1 MREIR
6 MTVYAGLLKK
16 NSNLGGAQG
25 EGNVTDLLIEFRPEW
40 DGTTKTVTFYDAN
53 MENPVQVTL
62 TTALLEDAAQDI
74 RTYRVPIPSE
84 PLAIAGQMTF
94 TIDGYVS
101 GSRAR
106 TAQDTLIVLP
116 SPMVKDPSAITPT
129 QAEQLQAG
137 IDAVLE
143 DIAGMETAI
152 ANEAG
157 REAAEEG
164 RRTAEQA
171 RVAAEQGRA
180 TAEQGR
186 ATAEESRITQE
197 TARQDA
203 EAERQAAEQARVN
216 TDTGIVAQAAQ
227 QAALAQQAAGSAATA
242 AASQLTG
249 QMAGYVSDAQ
259 EAAQDA
265 ADAAEAI
272 SAYGTEVPVTLTAAG
287 WTGAAAPYA
296 QTVAVAGLLAN
307 SYGDIGPAN
316 SATAAQRA
324 AYRSALIAVTAQA
337 DGSVTL
343 VADGDKP
350 AVDIP
355 AVVRFGGLLDTGGG
369 GGSYTLPAATADT
382 LGGIKVGPGLS
393 VEADGTL
400 SAMGGGITVDS
411 ALSGF
416 SENPVQNK
424 VVKAALDGKSPTGH
438 THTYSEISGTPTIP
452 TSLPNPNAL
461 TFTGAVSGTYDGS
474 AAKTINIPDG
484 SSVTVD
490 SALSG
495 FSENPVQ
502 NKTVYYALLGRASID
517 HTHAYGDITGK
528 PTIPTVPSSLPNPH
542 KLTFTGAVTG
552 EYDGSAAKT
561 INIPEGGGGAEQL
574 VVTFTSA
581 GNGGISAD
589 KSYAEVAAAI
599 NAGTPVTGKCGP
611 QYYPVVQVVSSGD
624 VNTILFEYTNGSYVE
639 SFTLSQDNS
648 VFPYSEEF
656 SALPYVT
663 ASDNGKLLQVVN
675 GEWAAVSI
683 ENAAGG
689 SY

>member
-1 MREIR
+1 M
-6 MTVYAGLLKK
+6 
-16 NSNLGGAQG
+16 S
-25 EGNVTDLLIEFRPEW
+25 
-40 DGTTKTVTFYDAN
+40 
-53 MENPVQVTL
+53 
-62 TTALLEDAAQDI
+62 LEHI
-74 RTYRVPIPSE
+74 
-84 PLAIAGQMTF
+84 
-94 TIDGYVS
+94 
-101 GSRAR
+101 
-106 TAQDTLIVLP
+106 
-116 SPMVKDPSAITPT
+116 
-129 QAEQLQAG
+129 
-137 IDAVLE
+137 
-143 DIAGMETAI
+143 
-152 ANEAG
+152 
-157 REAAEEG
+157 
-164 RRTAEQA
+164 TAEQISQYGVVAAPDKLTGRPAQNKAIFDRLVRELVAEVVNDIIDEANNLASAETPRAEAEQGRVAAEAARVTAEQGRASAENTRMSQEAA

-180 TAEQGR
+180 TAEQSR
-186 ATAEESRITQE
+186 VSAEDTRESQE
-197 TARQDA
+197 TARQNA

-216 TDTGIVAQAAQ
+216 TNTGIVAQATQQATAAGQSANAAAGSAQTAAQ

-265 ADAAEAI
+265 ADAATAI
-272 SAYGTEVPVTLTAAG
+272 SAYGTEVAVTLTAAG

-324 AYRSALIAVTAQA
+324 AYRAALIAVTAQA

-355 AVVRFGGLLDTGGG
+355 AVVRFGGLLDTGGGG

-424 VVKAALDGKSPTGH
+424 
-438 THTYSEISGTPTIP
+438 
-452 TSLPNPNAL
+452 
-461 TFTGAVSGTYDGS
+461 
-474 AAKTINIPDG
+474 
-484 SSVTVD
+484 
-490 SALSG
+490 
-495 FSENPVQ
+495 
-502 NKTVYYALLGRASID
+502 TVYYALLGRASID

-528 PTIPTVPSSLPNPH
+528 PTIPTVPAALPNPH

-552 EYDGSAAKT
+552 EYDGSAAQT
-561 INIPEGGGGAEQL
+561 INIPSGGGGTEQL
-574 VVTFTSA
+574 VVTFSESGSNWVSNRTF
-581 GNGGISAD
+581 
-589 KSYAEVAAAI
+589 AEVRAAMD
-599 NAGTPVTGKCGP
+599 AGTPVIGYVASSHR
-611 QYYPVVQVVSSGD
+611 YYALTAYNPNADYDYIEFALNYGHWVERFVLNETNEVSHED
-624 VNTILFEYTNGSYVE
+624 VDLE
-639 SFTLSQDNS
+639 SDH
-648 VFPYSEEF
+648 
-656 SALPYVT
+656 LPYVT
-663 ASDNGKLLQVVN
+663 ASDDGKLLQVVN
-675 GEWAAVSI
+675 GAWAAVTI

>member
-1 MREIR
+1 MSITPLSADLNIVQSLVIPELDDDLDIIQKLDDEPND
-6 MTVYAGLLKK
+6 VGGL
-16 NSNLGGAQG
+16 
-25 EGNVTDLLIEFRPEW
+25 T
-40 DGTTKTVTFYDAN
+40 
-53 MENPVQVTL
+53 
-62 TTALLEDAAQDI
+62 AAQLKAKFDEGPNAI
-74 RTYRVPIPSE
+74 KRYINDELLPAISDTVAEADVRAEAEQGRVAAE
-84 PLAIAGQMTF
+84 AARVTAEQG
-94 TIDGYVS
+94 
-101 GSRAR
+101 RA
-106 TAQDTLIVLP
+106 
-116 SPMVKDPSAITPT
+116 SAETGRE
-129 QAEQLQAG
+129 QAE
-137 IDAVLE
+137 
-143 DIAGMETAI
+143 
-152 ANEAG
+152 
-157 REAAEEG
+157 AARG
-164 RRTAEQA
+164 TAEQA
-171 RVAAEQGRA
+171 RVTAEQGRA

-186 ATAEESRITQE
+186 ATAEESRMIQE

-203 EAERQAAEQARVN
+203 EAERQAAEQARVD
-216 TDTGIVAQAAQ
+216 TDTGIVAQATQQATAAGQSANAAAGSAQTAAQ

-265 ADAAEAI
+265 ADAATAI

-287 WTGAAAPYA
+287 WIGAAAPYA

-355 AVVRFGGLLDTGGG
+355 AVVRFGGVLDTGGG
-369 GGSYTLPAATADT
+369 GGAYTLPAATADT

-400 SAMGGGITVDS
+400 SATGGGI
-411 ALSGF
+411 
-416 SENPVQNK
+416 
-424 VVKAALDGKSPTGH
+424 
-438 THTYSEISGTPTIP
+438 
-452 TSLPNPNAL
+452 
-461 TFTGAVSGTYDGS
+461 
-474 AAKTINIPDG
+474 
-484 SSVTVD
+484 TVD

-528 PTIPTVPSSLPNPH
+528 PTIPTVPSSLPNPY

-552 EYDGSAAKT
+552 EYDGSAAQT
-561 INIPEGGGGAEQL
+561 INIPSGGGGTEQL
-574 VVTFTSA
+574 VVTFSES
-581 GNGGISAD
+581 GSNWVSNR
-589 KSYAEVAAAI
+589 SFAEVRAAMD
-599 NAGTPVTGKCGP
+599 AGTPVIGYVASSHR
-611 QYYPVVQVVSSGD
+611 YYALTAYNPDADYDYIEFALNYGHWVERFVLNETNEVSHED
-624 VNTILFEYTNGSYVE
+624 VDLE
-639 SFTLSQDNS
+639 SDH
-648 VFPYSEEF
+648 
-656 SALPYVT
+656 LPYVT

>member
-1 MREIR
+1 M
-6 MTVYAGLLKK
+6 
-16 NSNLGGAQG
+16 
-25 EGNVTDLLIEFRPEW
+25 
-40 DGTTKTVTFYDAN
+40 
-53 MENPVQVTL
+53 TL

-143 DIAGMETAI
+143 DIAGMETAS

-164 RRTAEQA
+164 RRPAEQA

-180 TAEQGR
+180 SAEDTR
-186 ATAEESRITQE
+186 VSQE

-203 EAERQAAEQARVN
+203 EAERQAAEQERVN
-216 TDTGIVAQAAQ
+216 TDTGIVAQAAQQATAAGQSANAAAGSAQTAAQ

-265 ADAAEAI
+265 ADAATAI
-272 SAYGTEVPVTLTAAG
+272 SAYGTEVPITLTAAG

-355 AVVRFGGLLDTGGG
+355 AVVRFGGVLDTGGG
-369 GGSYTLPAATADT
+369 GGAYTLPAATADT
-382 LGGIKVGPGLS
+382 LGGIKVGTGLS

-400 SAMGGGITVDS
+400 SAMGGGI
-411 ALSGF
+411 
-416 SENPVQNK
+416 
-424 VVKAALDGKSPTGH
+424 
-438 THTYSEISGTPTIP
+438 
-452 TSLPNPNAL
+452 
-461 TFTGAVSGTYDGS
+461 
-474 AAKTINIPDG
+474 
-484 SSVTVD
+484 TVD

-528 PTIPTVPSSLPNPH
+528 PTIPTVPSSLPNPY
-542 KLTFTGAVTG
+542 KLTFTGAATG
-552 EYDGSAAKT
+552 EYDGSAAQT
-561 INIPEGGGGAEQL
+561 INIPSGGGAEQL
-574 VVTFTSA
+574 VVTFSESGSNWVSNRTF
-581 GNGGISAD
+581 
-589 KSYAEVAAAI
+589 AEVRAAMD
-599 NAGTPVTGKCGP
+599 AGTPVIGYVASSHR
-611 QYYPVVQVVSSGD
+611 YYALTAYNPNADYDYIEFALNYGHWVERFVLNETNEVSHED
-624 VNTILFEYTNGSYVE
+624 VDLE
-639 SFTLSQDNS
+639 SDH
-648 VFPYSEEF
+648 
-656 SALPYVT
+656 LPSVT

-675 GEWAAVSI
+675 GAWAAVTI

>member
-40 DGTTKTVTFYDAN
+40 DGTTKTITFYDAN

-143 DIAGMETAI
+143 DIAGMETAS

-164 RRTAEQA
+164 RRPAEQA

-180 TAEQGR
+180 SAEDTR
-186 ATAEESRITQE
+186 VSQE

-203 EAERQAAEQARVN
+203 EAERQAAEQERVN
-216 TDTGIVAQAAQ
+216 TDTGIVAQAAQQATAAGQSANAAAGSAQTAAQ

-265 ADAAEAI
+265 ADAATAI
-272 SAYGTEVPVTLTAAG
+272 SAYGTEVPITLTAAG

-355 AVVRFGGLLDTGGG
+355 AVVRFGGVLDTGGG
-369 GGSYTLPAATADT
+369 GGAYTLPAATADT
-382 LGGIKVGPGLS
+382 LGGIKVGTGLS

-400 SAMGGGITVDS
+400 SAMGGGI
-411 ALSGF
+411 
-416 SENPVQNK
+416 
-424 VVKAALDGKSPTGH
+424 
-438 THTYSEISGTPTIP
+438 
-452 TSLPNPNAL
+452 
-461 TFTGAVSGTYDGS
+461 
-474 AAKTINIPDG
+474 
-484 SSVTVD
+484 TVD

-528 PTIPTVPSSLPNPH
+528 PTIPTVPSSLPNPY
-542 KLTFTGAVTG
+542 KLTFTGAATG
-552 EYDGSAAKT
+552 EYDGSAAQT
-561 INIPEGGGGAEQL
+561 INIPSGGGAEQL
-574 VVTFTSA
+574 VVTFSESGSNWVSNRTF
-581 GNGGISAD
+581 
-589 KSYAEVAAAI
+589 AEVRAAMD
-599 NAGTPVTGKCGP
+599 AGTPVIGYVASSHR
-611 QYYPVVQVVSSGD
+611 YYALTAYNPNADYDYIEFALNYGHWVERFVLNETNEVSHED
-624 VNTILFEYTNGSYVE
+624 VDLE
-639 SFTLSQDNS
+639 SDH
-648 VFPYSEEF
+648 
-656 SALPYVT
+656 LPSVT

-675 GEWAAVSI
+675 GAWAAVTI

>member
-1 MREIR
+1 MSITPLSADLNIVQSLVIPDLDDDLDVIQKLDDEPND
-6 MTVYAGLLKK
+6 VGGL
-16 NSNLGGAQG
+16 
-25 EGNVTDLLIEFRPEW
+25 T
-40 DGTTKTVTFYDAN
+40 
-53 MENPVQVTL
+53 
-62 TTALLEDAAQDI
+62 AAQLKAKFDEGPNAI
-74 RTYRVPIPSE
+74 KRYINNELLPAISDTVAEADVRAEAEQGRVAAE
-84 PLAIAGQMTF
+84 AARVTAEQG
-94 TIDGYVS
+94 
-101 GSRAR
+101 RA
-106 TAQDTLIVLP
+106 
-116 SPMVKDPSAITPT
+116 SAETGRE
-129 QAEQLQAG
+129 QAE
-137 IDAVLE
+137 
-143 DIAGMETAI
+143 
-152 ANEAG
+152 
-157 REAAEEG
+157 AARG
-164 RRTAEQA
+164 TAEQA
-171 RVAAEQGRA
+171 RV

-186 ATAEESRITQE
+186 AAAEQSRASAEDTRVSQE

-216 TDTGIVAQAAQ
+216 TDTGIVAQATQQATAAGQSATAAAGSAQTAAQ

-265 ADAAEAI
+265 ADAATAI

-355 AVVRFGGLLDTGGG
+355 AVVRFGGVLDTGGG
-369 GGSYTLPAATADT
+369 GGAYTLPAATADT
-382 LGGIKVGPGLS
+382 LGGIKVGTGLS

-400 SAMGGGITVDS
+400 SAMGGGITVDAAFS
-411 ALSGF
+411 AT

-424 VVKAALDGKSPTGH
+424 VVKAALDGKSGTG
-438 THTYSEISGTPTIP
+438 
-452 TSLPNPNAL
+452 
-461 TFTGAVSGTYDGS
+461 
-474 AAKTINIPDG
+474 
-484 SSVTVD
+484 
-490 SALSG
+490 
-495 FSENPVQ
+495 
-502 NKTVYYALLGRASID
+502 
-517 HTHAYGDITGK
+517 HTHAYGEITGK
-528 PTIPTVPSSLPNPH
+528 PTIPTVPSSLPNPY

-561 INIPEGGGGAEQL
+561 INIPSGGGAEQL
-574 VVTFTSA
+574 VVTFSESGSNWASNRTF
-581 GNGGISAD
+581 
-589 KSYAEVAAAI
+589 AEVRAAMD
-599 NAGTPVTGKCGP
+599 AGTPVIGYVASSHM
-611 QYYPVVQVVSSGD
+611 YYALTAYNPNADYDYIEFALNYGHWVERFVLNETNEVSHED
-624 VNTILFEYTNGSYVE
+624 VDLE
-639 SFTLSQDNS
+639 SDH
-648 VFPYSEEF
+648 
-656 SALPYVT
+656 LPYVT
-663 ASDNGKLLQVVN
+663 ASDDGKLLQVVN
-675 GEWAAVSI
+675 GAWAAVTI

>member
-1 MREIR
+1 MSITPLSADLNIVQSLVIPDLDDDLDVIQKLDDEPND
-6 MTVYAGLLKK
+6 VGGL
-16 NSNLGGAQG
+16 
-25 EGNVTDLLIEFRPEW
+25 T
-40 DGTTKTVTFYDAN
+40 
-53 MENPVQVTL
+53 
-62 TTALLEDAAQDI
+62 AAQLKAKFDEG
-74 RTYRVPIPSE
+74 PN
-84 PLAIAGQMTF
+84 AIKSYINNELLPAISDTVAEA
-94 TIDGYVS
+94 DA
-101 GSRAR
+101 RA
-106 TAQDTLIVLP
+106 
-116 SPMVKDPSAITPT
+116 K
-129 QAEQLQAG
+129 AEA
-137 IDAVLE
+137 
-143 DIAGMETAI
+143 T
-152 ANEAG
+152 
-157 REAAEEG
+157 
-164 RRTAEQA
+164 
-171 RVAAEQGRA
+171 RVAAEAARV

-186 ATAEESRITQE
+186 ASAETGREQAEAARRTAESARLTAEQGRAAAEQSRASAEDTRESQE
-197 TARQDA
+197 AARQNA
-203 EAERQAAEQARVN
+203 EAERQAAEQARVD
-216 TDTGIVAQAAQ
+216 TDTGIVAQATQQATAAGQSANAAAGSAQTAAQ

-265 ADAAEAI
+265 ADAATAI

-355 AVVRFGGLLDTGGG
+355 AVVRFGGVLDTGGG
-369 GGSYTLPAATADT
+369 GGAYTLPAATADT

-400 SAMGGGITVDS
+400 SATGNGI
-411 ALSGF
+411 
-416 SENPVQNK
+416 
-424 VVKAALDGKSPTGH
+424 
-438 THTYSEISGTPTIP
+438 
-452 TSLPNPNAL
+452 
-461 TFTGAVSGTYDGS
+461 
-474 AAKTINIPDG
+474 
-484 SSVTVD
+484 TVD

-528 PTIPTVPSSLPNPH
+528 PTIPTVPAALPNPH

-561 INIPEGGGGAEQL
+561 INIPSGGGAEQL
-574 VVTFTSA
+574 VVTFSESGSNWVSNRTF
-581 GNGGISAD
+581 
-589 KSYAEVAAAI
+589 AEVRAAMD
-599 NAGTPVTGKCGP
+599 AGTPVIGYVASSHR
-611 QYYPVVQVVSSGD
+611 YYALTAYNPNADYDYIEFALNYGHWVERFVLNETNEVSHED
-624 VNTILFEYTNGSYVE
+624 VDLE
-639 SFTLSQDNS
+639 SDH
-648 VFPYSEEF
+648 
-656 SALPYVT
+656 LPYVT
-663 ASDNGKLLQVVN
+663 ASDDGKLLQVVN
-675 GEWAAVSI
+675 GAWAAVTI

>member
-1 MREIR
+1 M
-6 MTVYAGLLKK
+6 
-16 NSNLGGAQG
+16 S
-25 EGNVTDLLIEFRPEW
+25 
-40 DGTTKTVTFYDAN
+40 
-53 MENPVQVTL
+53 
-62 TTALLEDAAQDI
+62 LEH
-74 RTYRVPIPSE
+74 
-84 PLAIAGQMTF
+84 
-94 TIDGYVS
+94 
-101 GSRAR
+101 
-106 TAQDTLIVLP
+106 
-116 SPMVKDPSAITPT
+116 IT
-129 QAEQLQAG
+129 AEQISQYGVVAAPDKLTGRPAQNKAIFDRLVRELVAEVVNDI
-137 IDAVLE
+137 IDEANNL
-143 DIAGMETAI
+143 ASAETPRA
-152 ANEAG
+152 EAEQG
-157 REAAEEG
+157 RVAAEAARVTAEQG
-164 RRTAEQA
+164 RASAENTRMSQEAARVAAEQA

-180 TAEQGR
+180 TAEQSR
-186 ATAEESRITQE
+186 VSAEDTRESQE
-197 TARQDA
+197 TARQNA

-216 TDTGIVAQAAQ
+216 TNTGIVAQATQQATAAGQSANAAAGSAQTAAQ

-265 ADAAEAI
+265 ADAATAI
-272 SAYGTEVPVTLTAAG
+272 SAYGTEVAVTLTAAG

-296 QTVAVAGLLAN
+296 QTVAVTGLLAN

-324 AYRSALIAVTAQA
+324 AYRAALIAVTAQA

-355 AVVRFGGLLDTGGG
+355 AVVRFGGLLDTGGGG

-424 VVKAALDGKSPTGH
+424 
-438 THTYSEISGTPTIP
+438 
-452 TSLPNPNAL
+452 
-461 TFTGAVSGTYDGS
+461 
-474 AAKTINIPDG
+474 
-484 SSVTVD
+484 
-490 SALSG
+490 
-495 FSENPVQ
+495 
-502 NKTVYYALLGRASID
+502 TVYYALLGRASID

-528 PTIPTVPSSLPNPH
+528 PTIPTVPAALPNPH

-552 EYDGSAAKT
+552 EYDGSAAQT
-561 INIPEGGGGAEQL
+561 INIPSGGGGTEQL
-574 VVTFTSA
+574 VVTFSESGSNWVSNRTF
-581 GNGGISAD
+581 
-589 KSYAEVAAAI
+589 AEVRAAMD
-599 NAGTPVTGKCGP
+599 AGTPVIGYVASSHR
-611 QYYPVVQVVSSGD
+611 YYALTAYNPNADYDYIEFALNYGHWVERFVLNETNEVSHED
-624 VNTILFEYTNGSYVE
+624 VDLE
-639 SFTLSQDNS
+639 SDH
-648 VFPYSEEF
+648 
-656 SALPYVT
+656 LPYVT
-663 ASDNGKLLQVVN
+663 ASDDGKLLQVVN
-675 GEWAAVSI
+675 GAWAAVTI

>member
-1 MREIR
+1 MSITPLSADLNIVQSLVIPDLDDDLDVIQKLDDEPND
-6 MTVYAGLLKK
+6 VGGL
-16 NSNLGGAQG
+16 
-25 EGNVTDLLIEFRPEW
+25 T
-40 DGTTKTVTFYDAN
+40 
-53 MENPVQVTL
+53 
-62 TTALLEDAAQDI
+62 AAQLKAKFDEGPNAI
-74 RTYRVPIPSE
+74 KRYINTELLPAISDTVAEADVRAEAEQGRVAAE
-84 PLAIAGQMTF
+84 AARVTAEQG
-94 TIDGYVS
+94 
-101 GSRAR
+101 RA
-106 TAQDTLIVLP
+106 
-116 SPMVKDPSAITPT
+116 SAETGRE
-129 QAEQLQAG
+129 QAE
-137 IDAVLE
+137 
-143 DIAGMETAI
+143 
-152 ANEAG
+152 
-157 REAAEEG
+157 AARG
-164 RRTAEQA
+164 TAEQA
-171 RVAAEQGRA
+171 RV

-186 ATAEESRITQE
+186 AAAEQSRASAEDTRVSQE

-216 TDTGIVAQAAQ
+216 TDTGIVAQATQQATAAGQSANAAAVSAQTAAQ

-265 ADAAEAI
+265 ADAATAI

-355 AVVRFGGLLDTGGG
+355 AVVRFGGVLDTGGG
-369 GGSYTLPAATADT
+369 GGAYTLPAATADT
-382 LGGIKVGPGLS
+382 LGGIKVGTGLS

-400 SAMGGGITVDS
+400 SAMGGGITVDAAFS
-411 ALSGF
+411 AT

-424 VVKAALDGKSPTGH
+424 VVKAALDGKSGTG
-438 THTYSEISGTPTIP
+438 
-452 TSLPNPNAL
+452 
-461 TFTGAVSGTYDGS
+461 
-474 AAKTINIPDG
+474 
-484 SSVTVD
+484 
-490 SALSG
+490 
-495 FSENPVQ
+495 
-502 NKTVYYALLGRASID
+502 
-517 HTHAYGDITGK
+517 HTHAYGEITGK
-528 PTIPTVPSSLPNPH
+528 PTIPTVPSSLPNPY

-561 INIPEGGGGAEQL
+561 INIPSGGGAEQL
-574 VVTFTSA
+574 VVTFSESGSNWASNRTF
-581 GNGGISAD
+581 
-589 KSYAEVAAAI
+589 AEVRAAMD
-599 NAGTPVTGKCGP
+599 AGTPVIGYVASSHM
-611 QYYPVVQVVSSGD
+611 YYALTAYNPNADYDYIEFALNYGHWVERFVLNETNEVSHED
-624 VNTILFEYTNGSYVE
+624 VDLE
-639 SFTLSQDNS
+639 SDH
-648 VFPYSEEF
+648 
-656 SALPYVT
+656 LPYVT
-663 ASDNGKLLQVVN
+663 ASDDGKLLQVVN
-675 GEWAAVSI
+675 GAWAAVTI

>member
-1 MREIR
+1 M
-6 MTVYAGLLKK
+6 
-16 NSNLGGAQG
+16 S
-25 EGNVTDLLIEFRPEW
+25 
-40 DGTTKTVTFYDAN
+40 
-53 MENPVQVTL
+53 
-62 TTALLEDAAQDI
+62 LEH
-74 RTYRVPIPSE
+74 
-84 PLAIAGQMTF
+84 
-94 TIDGYVS
+94 
-101 GSRAR
+101 
-106 TAQDTLIVLP
+106 
-116 SPMVKDPSAITPT
+116 IT
-129 QAEQLQAG
+129 AEQISQYGVVAAPDKLTGRPAQNKAIFDRLVRELVAEVVNDI
-137 IDAVLE
+137 IDEANNL
-143 DIAGMETAI
+143 ASAETPRA
-152 ANEAG
+152 EAEQG
-157 REAAEEG
+157 RVAAEAARVTAEQG
-164 RRTAEQA
+164 RASAENTRMSQEAARVAAEQA

-180 TAEQGR
+180 TAEQSR
-186 ATAEESRITQE
+186 VSAEDTRESQE
-197 TARQDA
+197 TARQNA

-216 TDTGIVAQAAQ
+216 TNTGIVAQATQQATAAGQSANAAAGSAQTAAQ

-265 ADAAEAI
+265 ADAATAI
-272 SAYGTEVPVTLTAAG
+272 SAYGTEVAVTLTAAG

-324 AYRSALIAVTAQA
+324 AYRAALIAVTAQA

-355 AVVRFGGLLDTGGG
+355 AVVRFGGLLDTGGGG

-424 VVKAALDGKSPTGH
+424 
-438 THTYSEISGTPTIP
+438 
-452 TSLPNPNAL
+452 
-461 TFTGAVSGTYDGS
+461 
-474 AAKTINIPDG
+474 
-484 SSVTVD
+484 
-490 SALSG
+490 
-495 FSENPVQ
+495 
-502 NKTVYYALLGRASID
+502 TVYYALLGRASID

-528 PTIPTVPSSLPNPH
+528 PTIPTVPAALPNPH

-552 EYDGSAAKT
+552 EYDGSAAQT
-561 INIPEGGGGAEQL
+561 INIPSGGGGTEQL
-574 VVTFTSA
+574 VVTFSESGSNWVSNRTF
-581 GNGGISAD
+581 
-589 KSYAEVAAAI
+589 AEVRAAMD
-599 NAGTPVTGKCGP
+599 AGTPVIGYVASSHR
-611 QYYPVVQVVSSGD
+611 YYALTAYNPNADYDYIEFALNYGHWVERFVLNETNEVSHED
-624 VNTILFEYTNGSYVE
+624 VDLE
-639 SFTLSQDNS
+639 SDH
-648 VFPYSEEF
+648 
-656 SALPYVT
+656 LPYVT
-663 ASDNGKLLQVVN
+663 ASDDGKLLQVVN
-675 GEWAAVSI
+675 GAWAAVTI

>member
-1 MREIR
+1 MSITPLSADLNIVQSLVIPDLDDDLDVIQKLDDEPND
-6 MTVYAGLLKK
+6 VGGL
-16 NSNLGGAQG
+16 
-25 EGNVTDLLIEFRPEW
+25 T
-40 DGTTKTVTFYDAN
+40 
-53 MENPVQVTL
+53 
-62 TTALLEDAAQDI
+62 AAQLKAKFDEG
-74 RTYRVPIPSE
+74 PN
-84 PLAIAGQMTF
+84 AIKSYINNELLPAISDTVA
-94 TIDGYVS
+94 DADA
-101 GSRAR
+101 RA
-106 TAQDTLIVLP
+106 
-116 SPMVKDPSAITPT
+116 K
-129 QAEQLQAG
+129 AEA
-137 IDAVLE
+137 
-143 DIAGMETAI
+143 T
-152 ANEAG
+152 
-157 REAAEEG
+157 
-164 RRTAEQA
+164 
-171 RVAAEQGRA
+171 RVAAEAARV

-186 ATAEESRITQE
+186 ASAETGREQAEAARRTAESARLTAEQGRAAAEQSRASAEDTRESQE
-197 TARQDA
+197 AARQSA
-203 EAERQAAEQARVN
+203 EAERAAAEQARGN
-216 TDTGIVAQAAQ
+216 TDTGIVAQATQQATAAGQSATAAAGSAQTAAQ

-265 ADAAEAI
+265 ADAATAI

-324 AYRSALIAVTAQA
+324 AYRAALIAVTAQA

-355 AVVRFGGLLDTGGG
+355 AVVRFGGVLDTGGG
-369 GGSYTLPAATADT
+369 GGAYTLPAATADT

-400 SAMGGGITVDS
+400 SATGDGI
-411 ALSGF
+411 
-416 SENPVQNK
+416 
-424 VVKAALDGKSPTGH
+424 
-438 THTYSEISGTPTIP
+438 
-452 TSLPNPNAL
+452 
-461 TFTGAVSGTYDGS
+461 
-474 AAKTINIPDG
+474 
-484 SSVTVD
+484 TVD

-502 NKTVYYALLGRASID
+502 NKTVYYALLGRAPIG
-517 HTHAYGDITGK
+517 HTHAYGEITGT
-528 PTIPTVPSSLPNPH
+528 PTIPTVPTALPNPH

-611 QYYPVVQVVSSGD
+611 QYYY
-624 VNTILFEYTNGSYVE
+624 NTFGRGSR
-639 SFTLSQDNS
+639 
-648 VFPYSEEF
+648 
-656 SALPYVT
+656 T
-663 ASDNGKLLQVVN
+663 ASP
-675 GEWAAVSI
+675 ASFP
-683 ENAAGG
+683 
-689 SY
+689 SHS

>member
-1 MREIR
+1 MSITPLSADLNIVQSLVIPDLDDDLDVIQKLDDEPND
-6 MTVYAGLLKK
+6 VGGL
-16 NSNLGGAQG
+16 
-25 EGNVTDLLIEFRPEW
+25 T
-40 DGTTKTVTFYDAN
+40 
-53 MENPVQVTL
+53 
-62 TTALLEDAAQDI
+62 AAQLKAKFDEGPNAI
-74 RTYRVPIPSE
+74 KRYINNELLPAISDTVAEADVRAEAEQGRVAAE
-84 PLAIAGQMTF
+84 AARVTAEQG
-94 TIDGYVS
+94 
-101 GSRAR
+101 RA
-106 TAQDTLIVLP
+106 
-116 SPMVKDPSAITPT
+116 SAETGRE
-129 QAEQLQAG
+129 QAE
-137 IDAVLE
+137 
-143 DIAGMETAI
+143 
-152 ANEAG
+152 
-157 REAAEEG
+157 AARG
-164 RRTAEQA
+164 TAEQA
-171 RVAAEQGRA
+171 RV

-186 ATAEESRITQE
+186 AAAEQSRASAEDTRVSQE

-216 TDTGIVAQAAQ
+216 TDTGIVAQATQQATAAGQSATAAAGSAQTAAQ

-265 ADAAEAI
+265 ADAATAI

-296 QTVAVAGLLAN
+296 QTVAVAGLMAN

-355 AVVRFGGLLDTGGG
+355 AVVRFGGVLDTGGG
-369 GGSYTLPAATADT
+369 GGAYTLPAATADT

-400 SAMGGGITVDS
+400 SSTGDGITVDA
-411 ALSGF
+411 ALSDT

-424 VVKAALDGKSPTGH
+424 VVKAALDGKSGTGH
-438 THTYSEISGTPTIP
+438 THSY
-452 TSLPNPNAL
+452 NAL
-461 TFTGAVSGTYDGS
+461 TD
-474 AAKTINIPDG
+474 
-484 SSVTVD
+484 
-490 SALSG
+490 
-495 FSENPVQ
+495 
-502 NKTVYYALLGRASID
+502 
-517 HTHAYGDITGK
+517 K
-528 PTIPTVPSSLPNPH
+528 PTIPTVPASLPNPY

-561 INIPEGGGGAEQL
+561 INIPSGGGGTEVFLVTITSNAGVMTADKTYSEIVAAVQAGKIVIAYDGLLYLQL
-574 VVTFTSA
+574 ASFVTSYSTAWFSA
-581 GNGGISAD
+581 VYDTALWYYAVDDNGG
-589 KSYAEVAAAI
+589 
-599 NAGTPVTGKCGP
+599 VT
-611 QYYPVVQVVSSGD
+611 QDIVD
-624 VNTILFEYTNGSYVE
+624 TE
-639 SFTLSQDNS
+639 SLPS
-648 VFPYSEEF
+648 VTS
-656 SALPYVT
+656 
-663 ASDNGKLLQVVN
+663 SDNGKLLQVVN
-675 GEWAAVSI
+675 GAWAAVII

>member
-1 MREIR
+1 MSITPLSADLNIVQSLVIPDLDDDLDVIQKLDDEPND
-6 MTVYAGLLKK
+6 VGGL
-16 NSNLGGAQG
+16 
-25 EGNVTDLLIEFRPEW
+25 T
-40 DGTTKTVTFYDAN
+40 
-53 MENPVQVTL
+53 
-62 TTALLEDAAQDI
+62 AAQLKAKFDEGPNAI
-74 RTYRVPIPSE
+74 KRYINNELLPAISDTVAEADVRAEAEQGRVAAE
-84 PLAIAGQMTF
+84 AARVTAEQG
-94 TIDGYVS
+94 
-101 GSRAR
+101 RA
-106 TAQDTLIVLP
+106 
-116 SPMVKDPSAITPT
+116 SAETGRE
-129 QAEQLQAG
+129 QAE
-137 IDAVLE
+137 
-143 DIAGMETAI
+143 
-152 ANEAG
+152 
-157 REAAEEG
+157 AARG
-164 RRTAEQA
+164 TAEQA
-171 RVAAEQGRA
+171 RVTAEQGRA

-186 ATAEESRITQE
+186 ATAEESRMIQE

-216 TDTGIVAQAAQ
+216 TDTGIVAQATQQATAAGQSATAAAGSAQTAAQ

-265 ADAAEAI
+265 ADAATAI

-355 AVVRFGGLLDTGGG
+355 AVVRFGGVLDTGGG
-369 GGSYTLPAATADT
+369 GGAYTLPAATADT
-382 LGGIKVGPGLS
+382 LGGIKVGTGLS

-400 SAMGGGITVDS
+400 SAMGGGITVDAAFS
-411 ALSGF
+411 AT

-424 VVKAALDGKSPTGH
+424 VVKAALDGKSGTG
-438 THTYSEISGTPTIP
+438 
-452 TSLPNPNAL
+452 
-461 TFTGAVSGTYDGS
+461 
-474 AAKTINIPDG
+474 
-484 SSVTVD
+484 
-490 SALSG
+490 
-495 FSENPVQ
+495 
-502 NKTVYYALLGRASID
+502 
-517 HTHAYGDITGK
+517 HTHAYGEITGK
-528 PTIPTVPSSLPNPH
+528 PTIPTVPSSLPNPY

-561 INIPEGGGGAEQL
+561 INIPSGGGAEQL
-574 VVTFTSA
+574 VVTFSESGSNWASNRTF
-581 GNGGISAD
+581 
-589 KSYAEVAAAI
+589 AEVRAAMD
-599 NAGTPVTGKCGP
+599 AGTPVIGYVASSHM
-611 QYYPVVQVVSSGD
+611 YYALTAYNPNADYDYIEFALNYGHWVERFVLNETNEVSHED
-624 VNTILFEYTNGSYVE
+624 VDLE
-639 SFTLSQDNS
+639 SDH
-648 VFPYSEEF
+648 
-656 SALPYVT
+656 LPYVT
-663 ASDNGKLLQVVN
+663 ASDDGKLLQVVN
-675 GEWAAVSI
+675 GAWAAVTI

>member
-1 MREIR
+1 MSITPLSADLNIVQSLVIPELDDDLDIIQKLDDEPND
-6 MTVYAGLLKK
+6 VGGL
-16 NSNLGGAQG
+16 
-25 EGNVTDLLIEFRPEW
+25 T
-40 DGTTKTVTFYDAN
+40 
-53 MENPVQVTL
+53 
-62 TTALLEDAAQDI
+62 AAQLKAKFDEG
-74 RTYRVPIPSE
+74 PN
-84 PLAIAGQMTF
+84 AIKHYINDELLPAISDTVAEA
-94 TIDGYVS
+94 DV
-101 GSRAR
+101 RAE
-106 TAQDTLIVLP
+106 
-116 SPMVKDPSAITPT
+116 
-129 QAEQLQAG
+129 AEQ
-137 IDAVLE
+137 
-143 DIAGMETAI
+143 
-152 ANEAG
+152 G
-157 REAAEEG
+157 RVAAEAA
-164 RRTAEQA
+164 RVTAEQGRASAENTRMSQEAA
-171 RVAAEQGRA
+171 RVTAEQGRA

-186 ATAEESRITQE
+186 ATAEDTRVSQE

-203 EAERQAAEQARVN
+203 EAERQAAEQARVD
-216 TDTGIVAQAAQ
+216 TDTGIVAQATQQATAAGQSANAAAGSAQTAAQ
-227 QAALAQQAAGSAATA
+227 QAALAQQAAGSAATD

-265 ADAAEAI
+265 ADAATAI

-324 AYRSALIAVTAQA
+324 AYRAALIAVTAQA

-355 AVVRFGGLLDTGGG
+355 AVVRFGGVLDTGGG
-369 GGSYTLPAATADT
+369 GGAYTLPAATADT

-400 SAMGGGITVDS
+400 SATGDGI
-411 ALSGF
+411 
-416 SENPVQNK
+416 
-424 VVKAALDGKSPTGH
+424 
-438 THTYSEISGTPTIP
+438 
-452 TSLPNPNAL
+452 
-461 TFTGAVSGTYDGS
+461 
-474 AAKTINIPDG
+474 
-484 SSVTVD
+484 TVD

-528 PTIPTVPSSLPNPH
+528 PTIPTVPSSLPNPY

-561 INIPEGGGGAEQL
+561 INIPSGGGAEQL
-574 VVTFTSA
+574 VVTFSESGSNWVSNRTF
-581 GNGGISAD
+581 
-589 KSYAEVAAAI
+589 AEVRAAMD
-599 NAGTPVTGKCGP
+599 AGTPVIGYVASSHR
-611 QYYPVVQVVSSGD
+611 YYALTAYNPNADYDYIEFALNYGHWVERFVLNETNEVSHED
-624 VNTILFEYTNGSYVE
+624 VDLE
-639 SFTLSQDNS
+639 SDH
-648 VFPYSEEF
+648 
-656 SALPYVT
+656 LPYVT

-675 GEWAAVSI
+675 GAWAAVTI

>member
-1 MREIR
+1 MSITPLSADLNIVQSLVIPDLDDDLDVIQKLDDEPND
-6 MTVYAGLLKK
+6 VGGL
-16 NSNLGGAQG
+16 
-25 EGNVTDLLIEFRPEW
+25 T
-40 DGTTKTVTFYDAN
+40 
-53 MENPVQVTL
+53 
-62 TTALLEDAAQDI
+62 AAQLKAKFDEGPNAI
-74 RTYRVPIPSE
+74 KRYINNELLPAISDTVAEADVRAEAEQGRVAAE
-84 PLAIAGQMTF
+84 AARVTAEQG
-94 TIDGYVS
+94 
-101 GSRAR
+101 RA
-106 TAQDTLIVLP
+106 
-116 SPMVKDPSAITPT
+116 SAETGRE
-129 QAEQLQAG
+129 QAE
-137 IDAVLE
+137 
-143 DIAGMETAI
+143 
-152 ANEAG
+152 
-157 REAAEEG
+157 AARG
-164 RRTAEQA
+164 TAEQA
-171 RVAAEQGRA
+171 RV

-186 ATAEESRITQE
+186 AAAEQSRASAEDTRVSQE

-216 TDTGIVAQAAQ
+216 TDTGIVAQATQQATAAGQSANAAAGSAQTAAQ

-265 ADAAEAI
+265 ADAATAI

-355 AVVRFGGLLDTGGG
+355 AVVRFGGVLDTGGG
-369 GGSYTLPAATADT
+369 GGAYTLPAATADT
-382 LGGIKVGPGLS
+382 LGGIKVGTGLS

-400 SAMGGGITVDS
+400 SAMGGGITVDAAFS
-411 ALSGF
+411 AT

-424 VVKAALDGKSPTGH
+424 VVKAALDGKSGTG
-438 THTYSEISGTPTIP
+438 
-452 TSLPNPNAL
+452 
-461 TFTGAVSGTYDGS
+461 
-474 AAKTINIPDG
+474 
-484 SSVTVD
+484 
-490 SALSG
+490 
-495 FSENPVQ
+495 
-502 NKTVYYALLGRASID
+502 
-517 HTHAYGDITGK
+517 HTHAYGEITGK
-528 PTIPTVPSSLPNPH
+528 PTIPTVPSSLPNPY

-561 INIPEGGGGAEQL
+561 INIPSGGGAEQL
-574 VVTFTSA
+574 VVTFSESGSNWASNRTF
-581 GNGGISAD
+581 
-589 KSYAEVAAAI
+589 AEVRAAMD
-599 NAGTPVTGKCGP
+599 AGTPVIGYVASSHM
-611 QYYPVVQVVSSGD
+611 YYALTAYNPNADYDYIEFALNYGHWVERFVLNETNEVSHED
-624 VNTILFEYTNGSYVE
+624 VDLE
-639 SFTLSQDNS
+639 SDH
-648 VFPYSEEF
+648 
-656 SALPYVT
+656 LPYVT
-663 ASDNGKLLQVVN
+663 ASDDGKLLQVVN
-675 GEWAAVSI
+675 GAWAAVTI

>member
-40 DGTTKTVTFYDAN
+40 DGTTKTITFYDAN

-203 EAERQAAEQARVN
+203 EAERQAAEQARVD
-216 TDTGIVAQAAQ
+216 TDTGIVAQATQQATAAEQSATSAAGSAQTAAQ

-242 AASQLTG
+242 AASQLTS

-272 SAYGTEVPVTLTAAG
+272 SAYGTEVQVSITATG
-287 WTGAAAPYA
+287 WTGSAAPYT

-324 AYRSALIAVTAQA
+324 AYRAALIAVTAQA

-355 AVVRFGGLLDTGGG
+355 AVVRFGGVLDTGGG
-369 GGSYTLPAATADT
+369 GGAYTLPAATADT
-382 LGGIKVGPGLS
+382 LGGIKVGTGLS

-400 SAMGGGITVDS
+400 SAMGGSITVDAAFS
-411 ALSGF
+411 AT

-424 VVKAALDGKSPTGH
+424 VVKAALDGKSGTG
-438 THTYSEISGTPTIP
+438 
-452 TSLPNPNAL
+452 
-461 TFTGAVSGTYDGS
+461 
-474 AAKTINIPDG
+474 
-484 SSVTVD
+484 
-490 SALSG
+490 
-495 FSENPVQ
+495 
-502 NKTVYYALLGRASID
+502 
-517 HTHAYGDITGK
+517 HTHAYGEITGK
-528 PTIPTVPSSLPNPH
+528 PTIPTVPSSLPNPY

-561 INIPEGGGGAEQL
+561 INIPSGGGAEQL
-574 VVTFTSA
+574 VVTFSEPGSNWVSNRTF
-581 GNGGISAD
+581 
-589 KSYAEVAAAI
+589 AEVRAAMD
-599 NAGTPVTGKCGP
+599 AGTPVIGYVASSHR
-611 QYYPVVQVVSSGD
+611 YYALTAYNPNADYDYIEFALNYGHWVERFVLNETNEVSHED
-624 VNTILFEYTNGSYVE
+624 VDLE
-639 SFTLSQDNS
+639 SDHLPS
-648 VFPYSEEF
+648 V
-656 SALPYVT
+656 T
-663 ASDNGKLLQVVN
+663 TSDNGKLLQVVN
-675 GEWAAVSI
+675 GAWAAVTI

>member
-1 MREIR
+1 MSITPLSADLNIVQSLVIPELDDDLDIIQKLDDEPND
-6 MTVYAGLLKK
+6 VGGL
-16 NSNLGGAQG
+16 
-25 EGNVTDLLIEFRPEW
+25 T
-40 DGTTKTVTFYDAN
+40 
-53 MENPVQVTL
+53 
-62 TTALLEDAAQDI
+62 AAQLKAKFDEGPNAI
-74 RTYRVPIPSE
+74 KRYINDELLPAISDTVAEADVRAEAEQGRVAAE
-84 PLAIAGQMTF
+84 AARVTAEQG
-94 TIDGYVS
+94 
-101 GSRAR
+101 RA
-106 TAQDTLIVLP
+106 
-116 SPMVKDPSAITPT
+116 SAETGRE
-129 QAEQLQAG
+129 QAE
-137 IDAVLE
+137 
-143 DIAGMETAI
+143 
-152 ANEAG
+152 
-157 REAAEEG
+157 AA
-164 RRTAEQA
+164 RRTAESA

-203 EAERQAAEQARVN
+203 EAERQAAEQARVD
-216 TDTGIVAQAAQ
+216 TDTGIVAQATQQATAAGQSATAAAGSAQTAAQ

-265 ADAAEAI
+265 ADAATAI

-324 AYRSALIAVTAQA
+324 AYRAALIAVTAQA

-355 AVVRFGGLLDTGGG
+355 AVVRFGGVLDTGGGG
-369 GGSYTLPAATADT
+369 GGSYTLPAATAST

-400 SAMGGGITVDS
+400 SAMGGGITVDAAFS
-411 ALSGF
+411 AT

-424 VVKAALDGKSPTGH
+424 VVKAALDGKSGTG
-438 THTYSEISGTPTIP
+438 
-452 TSLPNPNAL
+452 
-461 TFTGAVSGTYDGS
+461 
-474 AAKTINIPDG
+474 
-484 SSVTVD
+484 
-490 SALSG
+490 
-495 FSENPVQ
+495 
-502 NKTVYYALLGRASID
+502 
-517 HTHAYGDITGK
+517 HTHAYGEITGK
-528 PTIPTVPSSLPNPH
+528 PTIPTVPSSLPNPY

-561 INIPEGGGGAEQL
+561 INIPSGGGAEQL
-574 VVTFTSA
+574 VVTFSESGSNWASNRTF
-581 GNGGISAD
+581 
-589 KSYAEVAAAI
+589 AEVRAAMD
-599 NAGTPVTGKCGP
+599 AGTPVIGYVASSHM
-611 QYYPVVQVVSSGD
+611 YYALTAYNPNADYDYIEFALNYGHWVERFVLNETNEVSHED
-624 VNTILFEYTNGSYVE
+624 VDLE
-639 SFTLSQDNS
+639 SDH
-648 VFPYSEEF
+648 
-656 SALPYVT
+656 LPYVT

-675 GEWAAVSI
+675 GAWAAVTI

>member
-1 MREIR
+1 MSITPLSADLNIVQSLVIPDLDDDLDVIQKLDDEPND
-6 MTVYAGLLKK
+6 VGGL
-16 NSNLGGAQG
+16 
-25 EGNVTDLLIEFRPEW
+25 T
-40 DGTTKTVTFYDAN
+40 
-53 MENPVQVTL
+53 
-62 TTALLEDAAQDI
+62 AAQLKAKFDEGPNAI
-74 RTYRVPIPSE
+74 KRYINNELLPAISDTVAEADVRAEAEQGRVAAE
-84 PLAIAGQMTF
+84 AARVTAEQG
-94 TIDGYVS
+94 
-101 GSRAR
+101 RA
-106 TAQDTLIVLP
+106 
-116 SPMVKDPSAITPT
+116 SAETGRE
-129 QAEQLQAG
+129 QAE
-137 IDAVLE
+137 
-143 DIAGMETAI
+143 
-152 ANEAG
+152 
-157 REAAEEG
+157 AARG
-164 RRTAEQA
+164 TAEQA
-171 RVAAEQGRA
+171 RV

-186 ATAEESRITQE
+186 AAAEQSRASAEDTRVSQE

-203 EAERQAAEQARVN
+203 EAERQAAEQARVD
-216 TDTGIVAQAAQ
+216 TDTGIVAQATQQATAAGQSANAAAGSAQTAAQ
-227 QAALAQQAAGSAATA
+227 QAALAQQAAGSAAA
-242 AASQLTG
+242 ATASQLTG

-324 AYRSALIAVTAQA
+324 AYRAALIAVTAQA

-355 AVVRFGGLLDTGGG
+355 AVVRFGGVLDTGGG
-369 GGSYTLPAATADT
+369 GGAYTLPAATADT
-382 LGGIKVGPGLS
+382 LGGIKVGTGLS

-400 SAMGGGITVDS
+400 SAMGGGI
-411 ALSGF
+411 
-416 SENPVQNK
+416 
-424 VVKAALDGKSPTGH
+424 
-438 THTYSEISGTPTIP
+438 
-452 TSLPNPNAL
+452 
-461 TFTGAVSGTYDGS
+461 
-474 AAKTINIPDG
+474 
-484 SSVTVD
+484 TVD

-528 PTIPTVPSSLPNPH
+528 PTIPTVPTALPNPH

-561 INIPEGGGGAEQL
+561 INIPSGGGAEQL
-574 VVTFTSA
+574 VVTFSESGSNWVSNRTF
-581 GNGGISAD
+581 
-589 KSYAEVAAAI
+589 AEVRAAMD
-599 NAGTPVTGKCGP
+599 AGTPVIGYVASSHR
-611 QYYPVVQVVSSGD
+611 YYALTAYNPNADYDYIEFALNYGHWVERFVLNETNEVSHED
-624 VNTILFEYTNGSYVE
+624 VDLE
-639 SFTLSQDNS
+639 SDH
-648 VFPYSEEF
+648 
-656 SALPYVT
+656 LPYVT

-675 GEWAAVSI
+675 GAWAAVTI

>member
-1 MREIR
+1 MSITPLSADLNIVQSLVIPDLDDDLDVIQKLDDEPND
-6 MTVYAGLLKK
+6 VGGL
-16 NSNLGGAQG
+16 
-25 EGNVTDLLIEFRPEW
+25 T
-40 DGTTKTVTFYDAN
+40 
-53 MENPVQVTL
+53 
-62 TTALLEDAAQDI
+62 AAQLKAKFDEGPNAI
-74 RTYRVPIPSE
+74 KRYINNELLPAISDTVAEADVRAEAEQGRVAAE
-84 PLAIAGQMTF
+84 AARVTAEQG
-94 TIDGYVS
+94 
-101 GSRAR
+101 RA
-106 TAQDTLIVLP
+106 
-116 SPMVKDPSAITPT
+116 SAETGRE
-129 QAEQLQAG
+129 QAE
-137 IDAVLE
+137 
-143 DIAGMETAI
+143 
-152 ANEAG
+152 
-157 REAAEEG
+157 AARG
-164 RRTAEQA
+164 TAEQA

-197 TARQDA
+197 TARQNA
-203 EAERQAAEQARVN
+203 EAARAAAEQARVD
-216 TDTGIVAQAAQ
+216 TDTGIVAQATQQATAAGQSANAAAGSAQTAAQ
-227 QAALAQQAAGSAATA
+227 QAALAQQAAGSAAA
-242 AASQLTG
+242 ATASQLTG

-324 AYRSALIAVTAQA
+324 AYRAALIAVTAQA

-355 AVVRFGGLLDTGGG
+355 AVVRFGGVLDTGGG
-369 GGSYTLPAATADT
+369 GGAYTLPAATADT
-382 LGGIKVGPGLS
+382 LGGIKVGTGLS

-400 SAMGGGITVDS
+400 SAMGGGI
-411 ALSGF
+411 
-416 SENPVQNK
+416 
-424 VVKAALDGKSPTGH
+424 
-438 THTYSEISGTPTIP
+438 
-452 TSLPNPNAL
+452 
-461 TFTGAVSGTYDGS
+461 
-474 AAKTINIPDG
+474 
-484 SSVTVD
+484 TVD

-528 PTIPTVPSSLPNPH
+528 PTIPTVPTALPNPH

-561 INIPEGGGGAEQL
+561 INIPSGGGAEQL
-574 VVTFTSA
+574 VVTFSESGSNWVSNRTF
-581 GNGGISAD
+581 
-589 KSYAEVAAAI
+589 AEVRAAMD
-599 NAGTPVTGKCGP
+599 AGTPVIGYVASSHR
-611 QYYPVVQVVSSGD
+611 YYALTAYNPNADYDYIEFALNYGHWVERFVLNETNEVSHED
-624 VNTILFEYTNGSYVE
+624 VDLE
-639 SFTLSQDNS
+639 SDH
-648 VFPYSEEF
+648 
-656 SALPYVT
+656 LPYVT

-675 GEWAAVSI
+675 GAWAAVTI

>member
-40 DGTTKTVTFYDAN
+40 DGTTKTITFYDAN

-171 RVAAEQGRA
+171 RVAAEQSRA
-180 TAEQGR
+180 FAEDTR
-186 ATAEESRITQE
+186 ESQE
-197 TARQDA
+197 AARQDA
-203 EAERQAAEQARVN
+203 EAERQAAEQERVN
-216 TDTGIVAQAAQ
+216 TDTGIVAQATQQATAAEQSATSAAGSAQTAAQ

-265 ADAAEAI
+265 ADAAAAI
-272 SAYGTEVPVTLTAAG
+272 SAYGTEVAVTLAAAG
-287 WTGAAAPYA
+287 WTGSAAPYT

-324 AYRSALIAVTAQA
+324 AYRAALIAVTAQA

-355 AVVRFGGLLDTGGG
+355 AVVRFGGVLDTGGG
-369 GGSYTLPAATADT
+369 GGAYTLPAATADT
-382 LGGIKVGPGLS
+382 LGGIKVGTGLS

-400 SAMGGGITVDS
+400 SAMGGGI
-411 ALSGF
+411 
-416 SENPVQNK
+416 
-424 VVKAALDGKSPTGH
+424 
-438 THTYSEISGTPTIP
+438 
-452 TSLPNPNAL
+452 
-461 TFTGAVSGTYDGS
+461 
-474 AAKTINIPDG
+474 
-484 SSVTVD
+484 TVD

-517 HTHAYGDITGK
+517 HTHAYGEITGK
-528 PTIPTVPSSLPNPH
+528 PTIPTVPSSLPNPY

-561 INIPEGGGGAEQL
+561 INIPSGGGAEQL
-574 VVTFTSA
+574 VVTFSESGSNWVSNRTF
-581 GNGGISAD
+581 
-589 KSYAEVAAAI
+589 AEVRAAMD
-599 NAGTPVTGKCGP
+599 AGTPVIGYVASSHM
-611 QYYPVVQVVSSGD
+611 YYALTAYNPNADYDYIEFALNYGHWVERFVLNETNEVSHED
-624 VNTILFEYTNGSYVE
+624 VDLE
-639 SFTLSQDNS
+639 SDH
-648 VFPYSEEF
+648 
-656 SALPYVT
+656 LPYVT
-663 ASDNGKLLQVVN
+663 ASDDGKLLQVVN
-675 GEWAAVSI
+675 GAWAAVTI

>member
-1 MREIR
+1 M
-6 MTVYAGLLKK
+6 
-16 NSNLGGAQG
+16 S
-25 EGNVTDLLIEFRPEW
+25 
-40 DGTTKTVTFYDAN
+40 
-53 MENPVQVTL
+53 
-62 TTALLEDAAQDI
+62 LEH
-74 RTYRVPIPSE
+74 
-84 PLAIAGQMTF
+84 
-94 TIDGYVS
+94 
-101 GSRAR
+101 
-106 TAQDTLIVLP
+106 
-116 SPMVKDPSAITPT
+116 IT
-129 QAEQLQAG
+129 AEQIAQYGVVAAPDKLTGRPAQNKAIFDRLVRELVAEVVNDI
-137 IDAVLE
+137 IDEANNLTAAEAPRAEAEQGRVAAE
-143 DIAGMETAI
+143 AARVTAEQGRASAET
-152 ANEAG
+152 G
-157 REAAEEG
+157 REQAEEG

-203 EAERQAAEQARVN
+203 EAERQAAEQARVD
-216 TDTGIVAQAAQ
+216 TDTGIVAQATQQATAAGQSATAAAGSAQTAAQ

-265 ADAAEAI
+265 ADAATAI

-355 AVVRFGGLLDTGGG
+355 AVVRFGGVLDTGGG
-369 GGSYTLPAATADT
+369 GGAYTLPAATADT
-382 LGGIKVGPGLS
+382 LGGIKVGTGLS

-400 SAMGGGITVDS
+400 SAMGGSITVDAAFS
-411 ALSGF
+411 AT

-424 VVKAALDGKSPTGH
+424 VVKAALDGKSGTG
-438 THTYSEISGTPTIP
+438 
-452 TSLPNPNAL
+452 
-461 TFTGAVSGTYDGS
+461 
-474 AAKTINIPDG
+474 
-484 SSVTVD
+484 
-490 SALSG
+490 
-495 FSENPVQ
+495 
-502 NKTVYYALLGRASID
+502 
-517 HTHAYGDITGK
+517 HTHAYGEITGK
-528 PTIPTVPSSLPNPH
+528 PTIPTVPSSLPNPY

-561 INIPEGGGGAEQL
+561 INIPSGGGAEQL
-574 VVTFTSA
+574 VVTFSESGSNWVSNRTF
-581 GNGGISAD
+581 
-589 KSYAEVAAAI
+589 AEVRAAMD
-599 NAGTPVTGKCGP
+599 AGTPVIGYVASSHR
-611 QYYPVVQVVSSGD
+611 YYALTAYNPNADYDYIEFALNYGHWVERFVLNETNEVSHED
-624 VNTILFEYTNGSYVE
+624 VDLE
-639 SFTLSQDNS
+639 SDH
-648 VFPYSEEF
+648 
-656 SALPYVT
+656 LPYVT

>member
-1 MREIR
+1 MSITPLSADLNIVQSLVIPDLDDDLDVIQKLDDEPND
-6 MTVYAGLLKK
+6 VGGL
-16 NSNLGGAQG
+16 
-25 EGNVTDLLIEFRPEW
+25 T
-40 DGTTKTVTFYDAN
+40 
-53 MENPVQVTL
+53 
-62 TTALLEDAAQDI
+62 AAQLKAKFDEGPNAI
-74 RTYRVPIPSE
+74 KSYINNELLPAISDTVAEADVRAEAEQGRVAAE
-84 PLAIAGQMTF
+84 AARVTAEQG
-94 TIDGYVS
+94 
-101 GSRAR
+101 RA
-106 TAQDTLIVLP
+106 
-116 SPMVKDPSAITPT
+116 SAETGRE
-129 QAEQLQAG
+129 QAE
-137 IDAVLE
+137 
-143 DIAGMETAI
+143 
-152 ANEAG
+152 
-157 REAAEEG
+157 AARG
-164 RRTAEQA
+164 TAEQA
-171 RVAAEQGRA
+171 RV

-186 ATAEESRITQE
+186 AAAEQSRASAEDTRVSQE

-216 TDTGIVAQAAQ
+216 TDTGIVAQATQQATAAGQSATAAAGSAQTAAQ

-265 ADAAEAI
+265 ADAATAI

-296 QTVAVAGLLAN
+296 QTVAVAGMLAN

-355 AVVRFGGLLDTGGG
+355 AVVRFGGVLDTGGG
-369 GGSYTLPAATADT
+369 GGAYTLPAATADT
-382 LGGIKVGPGLS
+382 LGGIKVGTGLS

-400 SAMGGGITVDS
+400 SAMGGGI
-411 ALSGF
+411 
-416 SENPVQNK
+416 
-424 VVKAALDGKSPTGH
+424 
-438 THTYSEISGTPTIP
+438 
-452 TSLPNPNAL
+452 
-461 TFTGAVSGTYDGS
+461 
-474 AAKTINIPDG
+474 
-484 SSVTVD
+484 TVD

-517 HTHAYGDITGK
+517 HTHAYGEITGK
-528 PTIPTVPSSLPNPH
+528 PTIPTVPSSLPNPY

-561 INIPEGGGGAEQL
+561 INIPSGGGAEQL
-574 VVTFTSA
+574 VVTFSESGSNWVSNRTF
-581 GNGGISAD
+581 
-589 KSYAEVAAAI
+589 AEVRAAMD
-599 NAGTPVTGKCGP
+599 AGTPVIGYVASSHR
-611 QYYPVVQVVSSGD
+611 YYALTAYNPNADYDYIEFALNYGHWVERFVLNETNEVSHED
-624 VNTILFEYTNGSYVE
+624 VDLE
-639 SFTLSQDNS
+639 SDH
-648 VFPYSEEF
+648 
-656 SALPYVT
+656 LPYVT
-663 ASDNGKLLQVVN
+663 ASDDGKLLQVVN
-675 GEWAAVSI
+675 GAWAAVTI

>member
-1 MREIR
+1 MSITPLSADLNIVQSLVIPDLDDDLDVIQKLDDEPND
-6 MTVYAGLLKK
+6 VGGL
-16 NSNLGGAQG
+16 
-25 EGNVTDLLIEFRPEW
+25 T
-40 DGTTKTVTFYDAN
+40 
-53 MENPVQVTL
+53 
-62 TTALLEDAAQDI
+62 AAQLKAKFDEGPNAI
-74 RTYRVPIPSE
+74 KRYINNELLPAISDTVAEADVRAEAEQGRVAAE
-84 PLAIAGQMTF
+84 AARVTAEQG
-94 TIDGYVS
+94 
-101 GSRAR
+101 RA
-106 TAQDTLIVLP
+106 
-116 SPMVKDPSAITPT
+116 SAETGRE
-129 QAEQLQAG
+129 QAE
-137 IDAVLE
+137 
-143 DIAGMETAI
+143 
-152 ANEAG
+152 
-157 REAAEEG
+157 AARG
-164 RRTAEQA
+164 TAEQA
-171 RVAAEQGRA
+171 RV

-186 ATAEESRITQE
+186 AAAEQSRASAEDTRVSQE

-216 TDTGIVAQAAQ
+216 TDTGIVAQATQQATAAGQSANAAAGSAQTAAQ

-265 ADAAEAI
+265 ADAATAI

-355 AVVRFGGLLDTGGG
+355 AVVRFGGVLDTGGG
-369 GGSYTLPAATADT
+369 GGAYTLPAATADT
-382 LGGIKVGPGLS
+382 LGGIKVGTGLS

-400 SAMGGGITVDS
+400 SAMGGGI
-411 ALSGF
+411 
-416 SENPVQNK
+416 
-424 VVKAALDGKSPTGH
+424 
-438 THTYSEISGTPTIP
+438 
-452 TSLPNPNAL
+452 
-461 TFTGAVSGTYDGS
+461 
-474 AAKTINIPDG
+474 
-484 SSVTVD
+484 TVD

-517 HTHAYGDITGK
+517 HTHAYGEITGK
-528 PTIPTVPSSLPNPH
+528 PTIPTVPSSLPNPY

-561 INIPEGGGGAEQL
+561 INIPSGGGAEQL
-574 VVTFTSA
+574 VVTFSESGSNWVSNRTF
-581 GNGGISAD
+581 
-589 KSYAEVAAAI
+589 AEVRAAMD
-599 NAGTPVTGKCGP
+599 AGTPVIGYVASSHR
-611 QYYPVVQVVSSGD
+611 YYALTAYNPNADYDYIEFALNYGHWVERFVLNETNEVSHED
-624 VNTILFEYTNGSYVE
+624 VDLE
-639 SFTLSQDNS
+639 SDH
-648 VFPYSEEF
+648 
-656 SALPYVT
+656 LPYVT
-663 ASDNGKLLQVVN
+663 ASDDGKLLQVVN
-675 GEWAAVSI
+675 GAWAAVTI

>member
-40 DGTTKTVTFYDAN
+40 DGTTKTITFYDAN

-171 RVAAEQGRA
+171 RVAAEQSRA
-180 TAEQGR
+180 FAEDTR
-186 ATAEESRITQE
+186 ESQE
-197 TARQDA
+197 AARQDA
-203 EAERQAAEQARVN
+203 EAERAAAEQARVN
-216 TDTGIVAQAAQ
+216 TDTGIVAQATQQATAAVQSANAAAGSAQTAAQ
-227 QAALAQQAAGSAATA
+227 QAALAQQAAGGAATA
-242 AASQLTG
+242 AAGQLTS

-265 ADAAEAI
+265 ADAATAI

-355 AVVRFGGLLDTGGG
+355 AVVRFGGVLDTGGG
-369 GGSYTLPAATADT
+369 GGAYTLPAATADT
-382 LGGIKVGPGLS
+382 LGGIKVGTGLS

-400 SAMGGGITVDS
+400 SAMGGGITVDAAFS
-411 ALSGF
+411 AT

-424 VVKAALDGKSPTGH
+424 VVKAALDGKSGTG
-438 THTYSEISGTPTIP
+438 
-452 TSLPNPNAL
+452 
-461 TFTGAVSGTYDGS
+461 
-474 AAKTINIPDG
+474 
-484 SSVTVD
+484 
-490 SALSG
+490 
-495 FSENPVQ
+495 
-502 NKTVYYALLGRASID
+502 
-517 HTHAYGDITGK
+517 HTHAYGEITGK
-528 PTIPTVPSSLPNPH
+528 PTIPTVPSSLPNPY

-561 INIPEGGGGAEQL
+561 INIPSGGGAEQL
-574 VVTFTSA
+574 VVTFSESGSNWASNRTF
-581 GNGGISAD
+581 
-589 KSYAEVAAAI
+589 AEVRAAMD
-599 NAGTPVTGKCGP
+599 AGTPVIGYVASSHM
-611 QYYPVVQVVSSGD
+611 YYALTAYNPNADYDYIEFALNYGHWVERFVLNETNEVSHED
-624 VNTILFEYTNGSYVE
+624 VDLE
-639 SFTLSQDNS
+639 SDH
-648 VFPYSEEF
+648 
-656 SALPYVT
+656 LPYVT

-675 GEWAAVSI
+675 GAWAAVTI

>member
-40 DGTTKTVTFYDAN
+40 DGTTKTITFYDAN

-203 EAERQAAEQARVN
+203 EAERQAAEQARVD
-216 TDTGIVAQAAQ
+216 TDTGIVAQATQQATAAGQSAAAAAGSAQTAAQ

-265 ADAAEAI
+265 ADAATAI

-355 AVVRFGGLLDTGGG
+355 AVVRFGGVLDTGGGG
-369 GGSYTLPAATADT
+369 GGSYTLPAATAST

-400 SAMGGGITVDS
+400 SATGDGI
-411 ALSGF
+411 
-416 SENPVQNK
+416 
-424 VVKAALDGKSPTGH
+424 
-438 THTYSEISGTPTIP
+438 
-452 TSLPNPNAL
+452 
-461 TFTGAVSGTYDGS
+461 
-474 AAKTINIPDG
+474 
-484 SSVTVD
+484 TVD

-528 PTIPTVPSSLPNPH
+528 PTIPTVPAALPNPH

-561 INIPEGGGGAEQL
+561 INIPSGGGAEQL
-574 VVTFTSA
+574 VVTFSESGSNWVSNRTF
-581 GNGGISAD
+581 
-589 KSYAEVAAAI
+589 AEVRAAMD
-599 NAGTPVTGKCGP
+599 AGTPVIGYVASSHR
-611 QYYPVVQVVSSGD
+611 YYALTAYNPNADYDYIEFALNYGHWVERFVLDETNEVSHED
-624 VNTILFEYTNGSYVE
+624 VDLE
-639 SFTLSQDNS
+639 SDHLPS
-648 VFPYSEEF
+648 VTS
-656 SALPYVT
+656 
-663 ASDNGKLLQVVN
+663 SDNGKVLQVVD

>member
-1 MREIR
+1 MSITPLSADLNIVQSLVIPDLDDDLDVIQKLDDEPND
-6 MTVYAGLLKK
+6 VGGL
-16 NSNLGGAQG
+16 
-25 EGNVTDLLIEFRPEW
+25 T
-40 DGTTKTVTFYDAN
+40 
-53 MENPVQVTL
+53 
-62 TTALLEDAAQDI
+62 AAQLKAKFDEGPNAI
-74 RTYRVPIPSE
+74 KRYINDELLPAISDTVAEADVRAEAEQGRVAAE
-84 PLAIAGQMTF
+84 AARVTAEQG
-94 TIDGYVS
+94 
-101 GSRAR
+101 RA
-106 TAQDTLIVLP
+106 
-116 SPMVKDPSAITPT
+116 SAETGRE
-129 QAEQLQAG
+129 QAE
-137 IDAVLE
+137 
-143 DIAGMETAI
+143 
-152 ANEAG
+152 
-157 REAAEEG
+157 AARG
-164 RRTAEQA
+164 TAEQA

-180 TAEQGR
+180 TAEQSR
-186 ATAEESRITQE
+186 AFAEDTRESQE
-197 TARQDA
+197 AARQNA
-203 EAERQAAEQARVN
+203 EAARAAAEQERVN
-216 TDTGIVAQAAQ
+216 TNTGIVAQATQQATAAGQSATAAAGSAQTAAQ

-265 ADAAEAI
+265 ADAATAI

-324 AYRSALIAVTAQA
+324 AYRAALIAVTAQA

-355 AVVRFGGLLDTGGG
+355 AVVRFGGVLDTGGG
-369 GGSYTLPAATADT
+369 GGAYTLPAATADT

-400 SAMGGGITVDS
+400 SATGDGI
-411 ALSGF
+411 
-416 SENPVQNK
+416 
-424 VVKAALDGKSPTGH
+424 
-438 THTYSEISGTPTIP
+438 
-452 TSLPNPNAL
+452 
-461 TFTGAVSGTYDGS
+461 
-474 AAKTINIPDG
+474 
-484 SSVTVD
+484 TVD

-528 PTIPTVPSSLPNPH
+528 PTIPTVPSSLPNPY

-561 INIPEGGGGAEQL
+561 INIPSGGGAEQL
-574 VVTFTSA
+574 VVTFSESGSNWVSNRTF
-581 GNGGISAD
+581 
-589 KSYAEVAAAI
+589 AEVRAAMD
-599 NAGTPVTGKCGP
+599 AGTPVIGYVASSHR
-611 QYYPVVQVVSSGD
+611 YYALTAYNPNADYDYIEFALNYGHWVERFVLNETNEVSHED
-624 VNTILFEYTNGSYVE
+624 VDLE
-639 SFTLSQDNS
+639 SDH
-648 VFPYSEEF
+648 
-656 SALPYVT
+656 LPYVT

-675 GEWAAVSI
+675 GAWAAVTI

>member
-1 MREIR
+1 MSLEHITAEQIAQYGVVAAPDKLTGRPAQNKAIFDRLVRELVAEVVNDIIDE
-6 MTVYAGLLKK
+6 A
-16 NSNLGGAQG
+16 NNLTAAEAPRAEAEARRVAAEAARVTAEQG
-25 EGNVTDLLIEFRPEW
+25 
-40 DGTTKTVTFYDAN
+40 
-53 MENPVQVTL
+53 
-62 TTALLEDAAQDI
+62 
-74 RTYRVPIPSE
+74 
-84 PLAIAGQMTF
+84 
-94 TIDGYVS
+94 
-101 GSRAR
+101 RA
-106 TAQDTLIVLP
+106 
-116 SPMVKDPSAITPT
+116 SAETGRE
-129 QAEQLQAG
+129 QAE
-137 IDAVLE
+137 
-143 DIAGMETAI
+143 
-152 ANEAG
+152 
-157 REAAEEG
+157 AARG
-164 RRTAEQA
+164 TAEQA

-197 TARQDA
+197 TARQNA
-203 EAERQAAEQARVN
+203 EAARAAAEQARVD
-216 TDTGIVAQAAQ
+216 TDTGIVAQATQQATAAGQSANAAAGSAQTAAQ
-227 QAALAQQAAGSAATA
+227 QAALAQQAAGSAAA
-242 AASQLTG
+242 ATASQLTG

-324 AYRSALIAVTAQA
+324 AYRAALIAVTAQA

-355 AVVRFGGLLDTGGG
+355 AVVRFGGVLDTGGG
-369 GGSYTLPAATADT
+369 GGAYTLPAATADT
-382 LGGIKVGPGLS
+382 LGGIKVGTGLS

-400 SAMGGGITVDS
+400 SAMGGGI
-411 ALSGF
+411 
-416 SENPVQNK
+416 
-424 VVKAALDGKSPTGH
+424 
-438 THTYSEISGTPTIP
+438 
-452 TSLPNPNAL
+452 
-461 TFTGAVSGTYDGS
+461 
-474 AAKTINIPDG
+474 
-484 SSVTVD
+484 TVD

-528 PTIPTVPSSLPNPH
+528 PTIPTVPTALPNPH

-561 INIPEGGGGAEQL
+561 INIPSGGGAEQL
-574 VVTFTSA
+574 VVTFSESGSNWVSNRTF
-581 GNGGISAD
+581 
-589 KSYAEVAAAI
+589 AEVRAAMD
-599 NAGTPVTGKCGP
+599 AGTPVIGYVASSHL
-611 QYYPVVQVVSSGD
+611 YYALTAYNPNADYDYIEFALNYGHWVERFVLNETNEVSHED
-624 VNTILFEYTNGSYVE
+624 VDLE
-639 SFTLSQDNS
+639 SDH
-648 VFPYSEEF
+648 
-656 SALPYVT
+656 LPYVT

-675 GEWAAVSI
+675 GAWAAVTI

>member
-1 MREIR
+1 MSITPLSADLNIVQSLVIPDLDDDLDVIQKLDDEPND
-6 MTVYAGLLKK
+6 VGGL
-16 NSNLGGAQG
+16 
-25 EGNVTDLLIEFRPEW
+25 T
-40 DGTTKTVTFYDAN
+40 
-53 MENPVQVTL
+53 
-62 TTALLEDAAQDI
+62 AAQLKAKFDEG
-74 RTYRVPIPSE
+74 PN
-84 PLAIAGQMTF
+84 AIKRYINNELLPAISDTVAEA
-94 TIDGYVS
+94 DV
-101 GSRAR
+101 RAE
-106 TAQDTLIVLP
+106 
-116 SPMVKDPSAITPT
+116 
-129 QAEQLQAG
+129 AEQG
-137 IDAVLE
+137 
-143 DIAGMETAI
+143 
-152 ANEAG
+152 
-157 REAAEEG
+157 
-164 RRTAEQA
+164 
-171 RVAAEQGRA
+171 RVAAEAARV

-186 ATAEESRITQE
+186 ASAETGREQAEAARGTAEQGRDAAEAARGTAEQGRAAAEQSRASAEDTRVSQE

-216 TDTGIVAQAAQ
+216 TDTGIVAQATQQATAAGQSANAAAGSAQTAAQ

-265 ADAAEAI
+265 ADAATAI

-355 AVVRFGGLLDTGGG
+355 AVVRFGGVLDTGGG
-369 GGSYTLPAATADT
+369 GGAYTLPAATADT
-382 LGGIKVGPGLS
+382 LGGIKVGTGLS

-400 SAMGGGITVDS
+400 SAMGGGITVDAAFS
-411 ALSGF
+411 AT

-424 VVKAALDGKSPTGH
+424 VVKAALDGKSGTG
-438 THTYSEISGTPTIP
+438 
-452 TSLPNPNAL
+452 
-461 TFTGAVSGTYDGS
+461 
-474 AAKTINIPDG
+474 
-484 SSVTVD
+484 
-490 SALSG
+490 
-495 FSENPVQ
+495 
-502 NKTVYYALLGRASID
+502 
-517 HTHAYGDITGK
+517 HTHAYGEITGK
-528 PTIPTVPSSLPNPH
+528 PTIPTVPSSLPNPY

-561 INIPEGGGGAEQL
+561 INIPSGGGAEQL
-574 VVTFTSA
+574 VVTFSESGSNWASNRTF
-581 GNGGISAD
+581 
-589 KSYAEVAAAI
+589 AEVRAAMD
-599 NAGTPVTGKCGP
+599 AGTPVIGYVASSHM
-611 QYYPVVQVVSSGD
+611 YYALTAYNPNADYDYIEFALNYGHWVERFVLNETNEVSHED
-624 VNTILFEYTNGSYVE
+624 VDLE
-639 SFTLSQDNS
+639 SDH
-648 VFPYSEEF
+648 
-656 SALPYVT
+656 LPYVT
-663 ASDNGKLLQVVN
+663 ASDDGKLLQVVN
-675 GEWAAVSI
+675 GAWAAVTI

>member
-1 MREIR
+1 MSITPLSADLNIVQSLVIPDLDDDLDVIQKLDDEPND
-6 MTVYAGLLKK
+6 VGGL
-16 NSNLGGAQG
+16 
-25 EGNVTDLLIEFRPEW
+25 T
-40 DGTTKTVTFYDAN
+40 
-53 MENPVQVTL
+53 
-62 TTALLEDAAQDI
+62 AAQLKAKFDEGPNAI
-74 RTYRVPIPSE
+74 KRYINDELLPAISDTVAEADVRAEAEQGRVAAE
-84 PLAIAGQMTF
+84 AARVTAEQG
-94 TIDGYVS
+94 
-101 GSRAR
+101 RA
-106 TAQDTLIVLP
+106 
-116 SPMVKDPSAITPT
+116 SAETGRE
-129 QAEQLQAG
+129 QAE
-137 IDAVLE
+137 
-143 DIAGMETAI
+143 
-152 ANEAG
+152 
-157 REAAEEG
+157 AARG
-164 RRTAEQA
+164 TAEQA
-171 RVAAEQGRA
+171 RVTAEQGRA

-186 ATAEESRITQE
+186 ATAEESRMIQE

-203 EAERQAAEQARVN
+203 EAERQAAEQARVD
-216 TDTGIVAQAAQ
+216 TDTGIVAQATQQATAAGQSANAAAGSAQTAAQ

-265 ADAAEAI
+265 ADAATAI

-287 WTGAAAPYA
+287 WIGAAAPYA

-355 AVVRFGGLLDTGGG
+355 AVVRFGGVLDTGGG
-369 GGSYTLPAATADT
+369 GGAYTLPAATADT

-400 SAMGGGITVDS
+400 SATGDGITVDR
-411 ALSGF
+411 ALSDT

-424 VVKAALDGKSPTGH
+424 VVKAALDGKSGTG
-438 THTYSEISGTPTIP
+438 
-452 TSLPNPNAL
+452 
-461 TFTGAVSGTYDGS
+461 
-474 AAKTINIPDG
+474 
-484 SSVTVD
+484 
-490 SALSG
+490 
-495 FSENPVQ
+495 
-502 NKTVYYALLGRASID
+502 
-517 HTHAYGDITGK
+517 HTHAYGEITGK
-528 PTIPTVPSSLPNPH
+528 PTIPTVPSSLPNPY

-561 INIPEGGGGAEQL
+561 INIPSGGGAEQL
-574 VVTFTSA
+574 VVTFSESGSNWVSNRTF
-581 GNGGISAD
+581 
-589 KSYAEVAAAI
+589 AEVRAAMD
-599 NAGTPVTGKCGP
+599 AGTPVIGYVASSHR
-611 QYYPVVQVVSSGD
+611 YYALTAYNPNADYDYIEFALNYGHWVERFVLNETNQVSHED
-624 VNTILFEYTNGSYVE
+624 VDLE
-639 SFTLSQDNS
+639 SDH
-648 VFPYSEEF
+648 
-656 SALPYVT
+656 LPYVT

-675 GEWAAVSI
+675 GAWAAVTI

>member
-1 MREIR
+1 M
-6 MTVYAGLLKK
+6 
-16 NSNLGGAQG
+16 S
-25 EGNVTDLLIEFRPEW
+25 
-40 DGTTKTVTFYDAN
+40 
-53 MENPVQVTL
+53 
-62 TTALLEDAAQDI
+62 LEH
-74 RTYRVPIPSE
+74 
-84 PLAIAGQMTF
+84 
-94 TIDGYVS
+94 
-101 GSRAR
+101 
-106 TAQDTLIVLP
+106 
-116 SPMVKDPSAITPT
+116 IT
-129 QAEQLQAG
+129 AEQISQYGVVAAPDKLTGRPAQNKAIFDRLVRELVAEVVNDI
-137 IDAVLE
+137 IDEANNL
-143 DIAGMETAI
+143 ASAETPRA
-152 ANEAG
+152 EAEQG
-157 REAAEEG
+157 RVAAEAARVTAEQG
-164 RRTAEQA
+164 RASAENTRMSQEAARVAAEQA

-180 TAEQGR
+180 TAEQSR
-186 ATAEESRITQE
+186 VSAEDTRESQE
-197 TARQDA
+197 TARQNA

-216 TDTGIVAQAAQ
+216 TNTGIVAQATQQATAAGQSANAAAGSAQTAAQ

-265 ADAAEAI
+265 ADAATAI
-272 SAYGTEVPVTLTAAG
+272 SAYGTEVAVTLTAAG

-307 SYGDIGPAN
+307 SYGDMGPAN

-324 AYRSALIAVTAQA
+324 AYRAALIAVTAQA

-355 AVVRFGGLLDTGGG
+355 AVVRFGGLLDTGGGG

-424 VVKAALDGKSPTGH
+424 
-438 THTYSEISGTPTIP
+438 
-452 TSLPNPNAL
+452 
-461 TFTGAVSGTYDGS
+461 
-474 AAKTINIPDG
+474 
-484 SSVTVD
+484 
-490 SALSG
+490 
-495 FSENPVQ
+495 
-502 NKTVYYALLGRASID
+502 TVYYALLGRASID

-528 PTIPTVPSSLPNPH
+528 PTIPTVPAALPNPH

-552 EYDGSAAKT
+552 EYDGSAAQT
-561 INIPEGGGGAEQL
+561 INIPSGGGGTEQL
-574 VVTFTSA
+574 VVTFSESGSNWVSNRTF
-581 GNGGISAD
+581 
-589 KSYAEVAAAI
+589 AEVRAAMD
-599 NAGTPVTGKCGP
+599 AGTPVIGYVASSHR
-611 QYYPVVQVVSSGD
+611 YYALTAYNPNADYDYIEFALNYGHWVERFVLNETNEVSHED
-624 VNTILFEYTNGSYVE
+624 VDLE
-639 SFTLSQDNS
+639 SDH
-648 VFPYSEEF
+648 
-656 SALPYVT
+656 LPYVT
-663 ASDNGKLLQVVN
+663 ASDDGKLLQVVN
-675 GEWAAVSI
+675 GAWAAVTI